1 MTVVKENAKQIIKE
15 FEEVIKQEDLVGAKL
30 KDYLYSR
37 EVDGTPFIKDL
48 FLDMQEIKSKKRQ
61 LHRKL
66 RSILNNLH

>member
-37 EVDGTPFIKDL
+37 EFDGTSFKDL
-48 FLDMQEIKSKKRQ
+48 FLNMQEIQSKKRQ

-66 RSILNNLH
+66 RSIRNNLH